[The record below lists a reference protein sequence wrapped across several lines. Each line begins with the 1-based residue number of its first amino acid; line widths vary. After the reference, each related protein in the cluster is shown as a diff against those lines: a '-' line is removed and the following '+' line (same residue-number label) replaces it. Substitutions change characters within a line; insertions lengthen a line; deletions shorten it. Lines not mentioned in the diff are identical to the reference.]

1 MCSHQVSNCTV
12 RPPCGRCCFRPAMAL
27 SRNEQ
32 GPQRLRSVTSSDN
45 LTLENSFEDNGVSRQ
60 LVLDMF
66 TSESDVFQRCL
77 SPQQAPQRCRGSTGA
92 CHLLRDLAATADLPP
107 HRALFSQ
114 QLLDLTNRWWSET
127 EDPDIDV
134 NDVYLLAAAACTCIN
149 CTPQGTL
156 IRLHFSFQIRGSQ
169 PAPSPT
175 FSRLSLVFSTAS
187 QRSTV
192 AFTPGGHRGSS
203 LRPFPSSSWFANNF
217 SALIKFAQSP

>member
-1 MCSHQVSNCTV
+1 
-12 RPPCGRCCFRPAMAL
+12 
-27 SRNEQ
+27 
-32 GPQRLRSVTSSDN
+32 
-45 LTLENSFEDNGVSRQ
+45 
-60 LVLDMF
+60 MF

-92 CHLLRDLAATADLPP
+92 SHLLRDLAATADLPP
-107 HRALFSQ
+107 HSALFSQ
-114 QLLDLTNRWWSET
+114 QLLDLTHRWWSEA

-175 FSRLSLVFSTAS
+175 FSRLSLLFSTAAS
-187 QRSTV
+187 FTTFRCCIRTV
-192 AFTPGGHRGSS
+192 HEVVTEEYRVLELVNNQFGTYTPGDWVKLFEVS
-203 LRPFPSSSWFANNF
+203 FF
-217 SALIKFAQSP
+217 